1 MNLKELWES
10 VQQAAKSKR
19 RGELIELLTL
29 LSSEDETVLPV
40 EGVNLG
46 ELLQLRGL
54 AKVLCDRLT
63 SLGDNPSKA
72 DVRKQCKVIEVV
84 AGGALHLISTG

>member
-1 MNLKELWES
+1 MDLKELWES
-10 VQQAAKSKR
+10 VMQAAKSNR
-19 RGELIELLTL
+19 RAELIEQLTRL
-29 LSSEDETVLPV
+29 ASEDETVLPV

-63 SLGDNPSKA
+63 SLGDNPSAA
-72 DVRKQCKVIEVV
+72 DVRKQCKVIEAV
-84 AGGALHLISTG
+84 AGGALHLISMS